1 MNGTAKRWREF
12 NTLYLC
18 VERETERIGANLLQE
33 REDNKM
39 KDDKKCSGGKAT
51 KIDVKFPNE
60 DPELRRY
67 VEVC

>member
-1 MNGTAKRWREF
+1 MVPLKDEGSLIPCIYVWK
-12 NTLYLC
+12 
-18 VERETERIGANLLQE
+18 ERQSVLEQE

-39 KDDKKCSGGKAT
+39 KDDKKCSGGNAT